1 MKKEAILNSFW
12 RDVARQDATALKT
25 YFTPTANICWHNS
38 NECFN
43 VDEYIIANCEYPG
56 EWQGE
61 IERLEERGLF
71 FITVT
76 RVWLSDMSAS
86 FHVTSFFEFS
96 EDKISKLDEYW
107 GDDGVAPQWRLEKK
121 IGKPIH

>member
-25 YFTPTANICWHNS
+25 YFTPTASICWHNS

-61 IERLEERGLF
+61 IERREECGLF

-96 EDKISKLDEYW
+96 EEKISKLDEYW

>member
-61 IERLEERGLF
+61 IERLEECGLF

-96 EDKISKLDEYW
+96 EEKISKLDEYW

>member
-61 IERLEERGLF
+61 IERLEECGLF
-71 FITVT
+71 FVTVT

-96 EDKISKLDEYW
+96 EEKISKLDEYW

>member
-25 YFTPTANICWHNS
+25 YFTPTASICWHNS

-61 IERLEERGLF
+61 IERLEECGLF

-96 EDKISKLDEYW
+96 QDKISKLDEYW

>member
-25 YFTPTANICWHNS
+25 YFTPTASICWHNS

-61 IERLEERGLF
+61 IERLEECGLF

-96 EDKISKLDEYW
+96 EEKISKLDEYW

>member
-25 YFTPTANICWHNS
+25 YFTPTTSICWHNS

-61 IERLEERGLF
+61 IERLEECGLF
-71 FITVT
+71 FVTVT

-96 EDKISKLDEYW
+96 EEKISKLDEYW

>member
-25 YFTPTANICWHNS
+25 YFTPTASICWHNS

-61 IERLEERGLF
+61 IERLEECGLF
-71 FITVT
+71 FVTVT

-96 EDKISKLDEYW
+96 QDKISKLDEYW